1 MPAPE
6 PQDQHRPFLRQFTA
20 NEAAIRAYVR
30 RLVPSRADADD
41 IMQEVSVVLWEKF
54 DTFRE
59 DGNFRAWAFG
69 VARFEVLAWLRD
81 RGRDRL
87 VLSEQAVERIA
98 AEGED
103 SFAPAFEA
111 QRAALERCI
120 EEVSPAQRGLLMRA
134 YEPGSKVRALASESG
149 RSEAGFYQWLYRM
162 RRALLDCIRKSLAR
176 ETLS

>member
-1 MPAPE
+1 MPHS
-6 PQDQHRPFLRQFTA
+6 DRHRPFLRQFTA

-54 DTFRE
+54 DSFRE
-59 DGNFRAWAFG
+59 DGDFRAWAFG
-69 VARFEVLAWLRD
+69 VARFEVLSWLRD

-87 VLSEQAVERIA
+87 VLSERVIEQIA
-98 AEGED
+98 EESDGVYG
-103 SFAPAFEA
+103 SAFDE

-120 EEVSPAQRGLLMRA
+120 EQVAPEQRGLLMRA
-134 YEPGSKVRALASESG
+134 YEPGSRARDLARETG

-162 RRALLDCIRKSLAR
+162 RQTLLGCIRRSLAR
-176 ETLS
+176 ESRL